1 MAQGSAGV
9 TLGTM
14 SDPSVPPA
22 ADADAPAAHPV
33 DAVLAAL
40 RAVPDS
46 LLRSLE
52 PVTLYVPGLTAP
64 GGTTA
69 AADAAA
75 RSPQ

>member
-14 SDPSVPPA
+14 SDPSVP
-22 ADADAPAAHPV
+22 PAAHPV

-69 AADAAA
+69 TADAAA